1 MVDADGGTYWL
12 TSVAEEGQRTPLE
25 VARYLVVDEPHLFA
39 ISAETKGRRPLRVDD
54 SICFY
59 VKGNV
64 GVVAHARIAAAP
76 HHSDDPSVTDDRKF
90 PYVFELE
97 QVQHYLD
104 APVPIDSSLRRRLN
118 AFAEKD
124 PDRPWSWFVRGLH
137 TVTKRD
143 FGLLT
148 GTSDSGPGRTFLALR
163 RAGGDRVSPA
173 HHVCGRGGP

>member
-1 MVDADGGTYWL
+1 MVDAGGGMYWL
-12 TSVAEEGQRTPLE
+12 TSVAEEGRRTPLE

-39 ISAETKGRRPLRVDD
+39 ISAETNGRRHLRVGD

-76 HHSDDPSVTDDRKF
+76 HHSEDRSVTDDRNF

-97 QVQHYLD
+97 QVHHYLA
-104 APVPIDSSLRRRLN
+104 APVLIDSRLRRRLD
-118 AFAEKD
+118 AFAGKD
-124 PDRPWSWFVRGLH
+124 PDRPWSWFVRGLN

-148 GTSDSGPGRTFLALR
+148 GTSDS
-163 RAGGDRVSPA
+163 
-173 HHVCGRGGP
+173 